1 MVKKISAV
9 VVMAALCSAAA
20 HAQIFKPA
28 SCEQVWFATVGWSD
42 IEATTA
48 VSTYVLQ
55 TLGYKTE
62 VLTLSVRETFA
73 APKAKKVDVFLGYW
87 SPTQDSMVQPL
98 QKDGSLKVLDRP
110 NLANARYTLAVP
122 EYLYEQG
129 LKSFA
134 DIAKFKAELGGQI
147 HGIEP
152 GNDGNGL
159 VQKMIKANQFN
170 LGGFAL
176 VESSENGMV
185 EALSTAVRAKKP
197 IVFQGWEPHPMNL
210 RSPIRYL
217 SGGDDV
223 FGPNFGALRSTPWWP
238 AGWAHV
244 VPICTRFL
252 KTFVSPQTNKVGS
265 CWALSS
271 RAKNLLEK
279 PGSRSTKRFS
289 NLGFLAYEIKRGKMQ
304 KPQCAQLWLRPD
316 NAPTE
321 PLVPMGLNAV
331 LGRT

>member
-1 MVKKISAV
+1 MVMKMKEISAV
-9 VVMAALCSAAA
+9 VVMAALCSSAA
-20 HAQIFKPA
+20 HAQASEPA
-28 SCEQVWFATVGWSD
+28 SCEQVRFATVGWSD

-55 TLGYKTE
+55 TLGCKTE
-62 VLTLSVRETFA
+62 VFTLSVPETFA
-73 APKAKKVDVFLGYW
+73 ALKAKKVDVFLGYW

-197 IVFQGWEPHPMNL
+197 IVFLGWEPHPMNL

-223 FGPNFGALRSTPWWP
+223 FGPNFGASKVYTMVASGLD
-238 AGWAHV
+238 
-244 VPICTRFL
+244 TRCPNLYTFL
-252 KTFVSPQTNKVGS
+252 KNFRLTADQQSWIMLDTFESSKKSVGKTWVKVNKEILKPWLSGVRDKKGNDAEATVRA
-265 CWALSS
+265 AL
-271 RAKNLLEK
+271 A
-279 PGSRSTKRFS
+279 
-289 NLGFLAYEIKRGKMQ
+289 
-304 KPQCAQLWLRPD
+304 
-316 NAPTE
+316 AP
-321 PLVPMGLNAV
+321 
-331 LGRT
+331 